1 MKTSGWN
8 IDVEVGKMPQKVAT
22 AYAELTENL
31 VGVEYE
37 PIAYLGSQVVNGV
50 NHAVLAKQI
59 IINGRDSE
67 NIVVLTFNEQNTG
80 VVLVGITPVIR
91 SGAPL
96 CGVLGGV
103 KLDVQTDIPEE
114 AMNAFTDAYEGYVG
128 VKVEPFA
135 LLGTQVV
142 NGINYIFA
150 AVLTGVTA
158 EPEQKAV
165 IVTVNPIAKTVD
177 IGDMLDSKHEAS
189 LKYAFTW

>member
-1 MKTSGWN
+1 MKTGGWN
-8 IDVEVGKMPQKVAT
+8 IDVEVGKMPQKVET
-22 AYAELTENL
+22 AFVELTENL

-50 NHAVLAKQI
+50 NHAILAKQI
-59 IINGRDSE
+59 IVNGRDSE

-80 VVLVGITPVIR
+80 VVLVGVTPIIR
-91 SGAPL
+91 NGAP
-96 CGVLGGV
+96 LGGV

-142 NGINYIFA
+142 KGINYIFA